1 MGQKLVFF
9 SSNTQHDTYAAI
21 AAFLGVLSV
30 QQYEK
35 YLSLPALVGRNK
47 KKSFSVIKERIWK
60 KLKGWKEKLLSQA
73 GHEVLIKAIIQVIP
87 TYTMSCFKLPKSLV
101 QEIESLI
108 RKFWWG
114 YRGEQ
119 RKIHW
124 IS

>member
-9 SSNTQHDTYAAI
+9 SSNTQHDTHAAI

-73 GHEVLIKAIIQVIP
+73 GHEVLI
-87 TYTMSCFKLPKSLV
+87 
-101 QEIESLI
+101 
-108 RKFWWG
+108 
-114 YRGEQ
+114 
-119 RKIHW
+119 
-124 IS
+124 